1 MIPAQLDTCES
12 FLQDRQELVDHLPA
26 AHNAPSACA
35 KADPASLNRQ
45 HWQGHGSDLASFPG
59 AHPIQV

>member
-1 MIPAQLDTCES
+1 MIRASLDSWES
-12 FLQDRQELVDHLPA
+12 FLQDRQELVDHLRV
-26 AHNAPSACA
+26 AHNAASACA

-45 HWQGHGSDLASFPG
+45 HWQGHGSDLASFLG